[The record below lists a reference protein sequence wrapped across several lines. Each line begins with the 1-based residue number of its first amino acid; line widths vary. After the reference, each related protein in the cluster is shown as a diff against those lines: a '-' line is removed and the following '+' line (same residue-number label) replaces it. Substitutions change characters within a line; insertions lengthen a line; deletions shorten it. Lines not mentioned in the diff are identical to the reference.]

1 MTLEKMEVSV
11 DGVFVINKN
20 HLEKY
25 IIGEKDTRG
34 NVKRYTSGPRKGR
47 MSSDSLLQTYEGF
60 YMRYLEEGDTM
71 DTAAQQQMRDL
82 RAQIEAFAT
91 LEEREFTRGDGTRG
105 VRIDAKMRDVESLN
119 ARIGV
124 GEGPFSFLKG
134 RGRIVEDL
142 ADDVSIVIPDIMVK
156 KETGFQEFLNF
167 DVLDGRSTEAI
178 NPDLQMILFHREAF
192 TEFDAAGKAMV
203 PKVTTDYAAGQM
215 EQLDEILRTGIVPE
229 KIRERVMQNLEETT
243 RDTFNL
249 TFGKHKAGSRY
260 QNKELARR
268 LNDALISGNVSDPEV
283 VNALTNY
290 FRRQIFDETRTNNKR
305 VRILKTPDLFR
316 FDIEA
321 EAPSLQ
327 GQNTPFLLASRMD
340 PRDPTK
346 IINKGVDTIE
356 MMATDTTGVSIPRKV
371 DFSRA
376 RVYNHRLL
384 FGGLSSVTH
393 QASLGGF
400 DFDDKG
406 LPTIRSFVD
415 NAGRKRTAFM
425 TFRQPTGPS
434 EFVVQTI
441 SKDYHTLNELFGKND
456 QFKNTLLQLADDDT
470 VDTTL
475 RTAAGEMHEYMSFNV
490 GKFNDFTDEEAKRFA
505 YLHRKFAGIGV
516 TKENIANRELLGTKS
531 SRLFDESFGFFKEA
545 QINIDGVIDAA
556 YNRIHG
562 RGVQEIPER
571 LMSLM
576 TRVGAGG
583 ALTLTPEV
591 MREAA
596 ATLDE
601 SEMKFL
607 APYYARGQFFRLFG
621 ETAPAAFEESER
633 TAIVE
638 GLRRHRA
645 ADTALL
651 DSMISKSGDTFDMTD
666 DKFRKELAGIVE
678 AQLPDASD
686 TASAAMKKR
695 VALAEIEK
703 GMELYRSR
711 LNFGDAEQS
720 ILGSYV
726 NKLMAVG
733 STVDQME
740 DIMTTLG
747 SDTAIRDAAGHANV
761 DNFLK
766 FVRDEVITP
775 FFIPEE
781 AVDFTKTTG
790 GMKVLGATTDVAEA
804 ANRNAI
810 LKAFALT
817 ADAAMTN
824 MDPHQVAKALEE
836 LGIKN
841 LDESGEV
848 LMQHLGMRIAIMQAG
863 AEALGIGA
871 DELERFGVDPRL
883 FNLKIQGSAN
893 ATNIG
898 IGIQQGLQKLS
909 DFVDANLDPDAQARF
924 AEART
929 RLESAVG
936 ADMKTLG
943 ELISISSN
951 SNYAA
956 ATMHLDAADNFN
968 VRLQNANRRA
978 FMARSA
984 AEIDIFYM
992 NRQGA
997 PIAGEIQ
1004 SEAGRIVREAQDQMK
1019 AFDDFQRNITRKE
1032 AAEGFEKSQLEIAR
1046 ANLGEKV
1053 RQDITA
1059 SVERL
1064 RAAGM
1069 DNLTELDFY
1078 DAIQLE
1084 ERTQKVA
1091 HRELATLSEID
1102 PAIPNRLSELKRLS
1116 ELRRD
1121 YFGIVG
1127 ARNYAGSD
1135 VQKMH
1140 QVVERYLT
1148 YLTPEARAKAEEAL
1162 TQADETQKM
1171 IMRIMDIDSPSSAR
1185 RVKSYAP
1192 RGRAGIKA
1200 PPTLAELTEGIMDID
1215 EFREIGQLVDLNRS
1229 DERRAAAIASAGDR
1243 ELLERNIAGVR
1254 KAVGDVST
1262 LYKAR
1267 AAGFEDMYLDPAT
1280 GRVTIPAITGAADD
1294 AASAVTRPIAGQK
1307 YKRISKAIAD
1317 GDLKRLMDK
1326 PYVKGTLAGI
1336 VALGAFGFIH
1346 AARKDHTTEDMTGPP
1361 LLPGGSAY
1369 ESAYP
1374 GNTLNLQSKNYPMIS
1389 GENGVTYRINVSGS
1403 NENARRFGDSIG
1415 ALMPGA
1421 SSATYYNS
1429 IKDLNVDPYKEM
1441 GSSF

>member
-1 MTLEKMEVSV
+1 MEVSV
-11 DGVFVINKN
+11 DGVFVVNKN

-25 IIGEKDTRG
+25 IIGDRDARG
-34 NVKRYTSGPRKGR
+34 NIARYKSGPRRGR

-60 YMRYLEEGDTM
+60 YMRYLEEGETM

-91 LEEREFTRGDGTRG
+91 LDEREFTRADGTKG
-105 VRIDAKMRDVESLN
+105 VRIDARMKDIESLN

-134 RGRIVEDL
+134 RGRIVENL
-142 ADDVSIVIPDIMVK
+142 PDDVSIVIPDIMVK

-167 DVLDGRSTEAI
+167 DVLDGRSTEAV

-192 TEFDAAGKAMV
+192 TEFDAEGKAMV
-203 PKVTTDYAAGQM
+203 PKVTTDYARGQM
-215 EQLDEILRTGIVPE
+215 DELDEVLRTGIVPE
-229 KIRERVMQNLEETT
+229 KVRERIMQNLDETT

-268 LNDALISGNVSDPEV
+268 LNDALISGNVTDPEV

-290 FRRQIFDETRTNNKR
+290 YRRQIFDETRTNNKR

-321 EAPSLQ
+321 EVPSLQ
-327 GQNTPFLLASRMD
+327 GQDTPFLLASRAD

-356 MMATDTTGVSIPRKV
+356 MMATDTTGASITRNV

-376 RVYNHRLL
+376 RVYNHRML

-441 SKDYHTLNELFGKND
+441 SKDHHTLNELFGKND
-456 QFKNTLLQLADDDT
+456 QFKNTLLQIADDDT
-470 VDTTL
+470 ADATL
-475 RTAAGEMHEYMSFNV
+475 RTAAGEMHEYMSYNV
-490 GKFNDFTDEEAKRFA
+490 GKFNEFTDEQANRFA

-545 QINIDGVIDAA
+545 QINIDNVIDAA

-571 LMSLM
+571 LMNLM
-576 TRVGAGG
+576 AKVGAGG

-638 GLRRHRA
+638 GLRRQRA

-651 DSMISKSGDTFDMTD
+651 DRMISKSGDSFDMAD
-666 DKFRKELAGIVE
+666 QDFRKALAGIVE
-678 AQLPDASD
+678 SQLPDSTDSASR
-686 TASAAMKKR
+686 AMKKR

-711 LNFGDAEQS
+711 LNFGEAEQS

-740 DIMTTLG
+740 DIM
-747 SDTAIRDAAGHANV
+747 SDLASRGDPNA
-761 DNFLK
+761 DKFLK

-790 GMKVLGATTDVAEA
+790 GMRVLGATTDA
-804 ANRNAI
+804 AAASNKNMI

-817 ADAAMTN
+817 ADAAMTS
-824 MDPHQVAKALEE
+824 MDPAQLAKALDE
-836 LGIKN
+836 LGVKS
-841 LDESGEV
+841 LDDAGET

-863 AEALGIGA
+863 AEALGISPE
-871 DELERFGVDPRL
+871 ELERFGVDPRL
-883 FNLKIQGSAN
+883 FNLKIQGARN
-893 ATNIG
+893 AENIG

-909 DFVDANLDPDAQARF
+909 DFVDTALDPDAQARF

-936 ADMKTLG
+936 ADFKTLG
-943 ELISISSN
+943 DLISISST
-951 SNYAA
+951 SKYATA
-956 ATMHLDAADNFN
+956 SLHLEAADNFN
-968 VRLQNANRRA
+968 VRLQNANRKS
-978 FMARSA
+978 FMSRSA

-997 PIAGEIQ
+997 PIASEVQ
-1004 SEAGRIVREAQDQMK
+1004 SEAARIVREAQDQMK
-1019 AFDDFQRNITRKE
+1019 AFDEFQRSITMAE
-1032 AAEGFEKSQLEIAR
+1032 SAEGFEKAQLEIAR

-1069 DNLTELDFY
+1069 DNLSELDFY

-1084 ERTQKVA
+1084 ERMQKVS

-1116 ELRRD
+1116 ELRRE

-1127 ARNYAGSD
+1127 ARKFEGSD
-1135 VQKMH
+1135 TQKMH

-1162 TQADETQKM
+1162 TQADETQKT
-1171 IMRIMDIDSPSSAR
+1171 IMRIMNIDSPASAR
-1185 RVKSYAP
+1185 RLRGYAP
-1192 RGRAGIKA
+1192 RGRSGVIA
-1200 PPTLAELTEGIMDID
+1200 PPTLSELTSGIMSEDD
-1215 EFREIGQLVDLNRS
+1215 FKQIGSLLQTSRS
-1229 DERRAAAIASAGDR
+1229 DEAMAAVREAGD
-1243 ELLERNIAGVR
+1243 EDIIRNISGVQKAAGE
-1254 KAVGDVST
+1254 VST

-1267 AAGFEDMYLDPAT
+1267 AAGFEDMYLDPST

-1294 AASAVTRPIAGQK
+1294 AASTVTRPIAGQK
-1307 YKRISKAIAD
+1307 YKRITQAIAD
-1317 GDLKRLMDK
+1317 GDLKRLIDK

-1346 AARKDHTTEDMTGPP
+1346 SARKDHTTEDMTGPP

-1369 ESAYP
+1369 ESGYP
-1374 GNTLNLQSKNYPMIS
+1374 GNTLNLQPKDYPMIS

-1421 SSATYYNS
+1421 SSATYYNN
-1429 IKDLNVDPYKEM
+1429 IRDLNVDPYKEM
-1441 GSSF
+1441 GNSF

>member
-1 MTLEKMEVSV
+1 MEVSV
-11 DGVFVINKN
+11 DGVFVVNKN

-25 IIGEKDTRG
+25 IIGDRDARG
-34 NVKRYTSGPRKGR
+34 NIARYKSGPRRGR

-60 YMRYLEEGDTM
+60 YMRYLEEGESM

-91 LEEREFTRGDGTRG
+91 LDEREFTRADGTRG
-105 VRIDAKMRDVESLN
+105 VRLDARMRDIESLN

-124 GEGPFSFLKG
+124 GEGPFAFLKG

-142 ADDVSIVIPDIMVK
+142 PDDVSIVIPDVMVK

-167 DVLDGRSTEAI
+167 DVLDARSTEAV

-192 TEFDAAGKAMV
+192 TEFDAAGNAMV
-203 PKVTTDYAAGQM
+203 PKVTTDYAKSQM
-215 EQLDEILRTGIVPE
+215 DELDEILRTGIVPE
-229 KIRERVMQNLEETT
+229 KVRERVMQNLDETT
-243 RDTFNL
+243 RDAFNL
-249 TFGKHKAGSRY
+249 TFGKHKAGSKY
-260 QNKELARR
+260 QNKELAKR
-268 LNDALISGNVSDPEV
+268 LNNALISGNVTDPEV

-290 FRRQIFDETRTNNKR
+290 YRRQIFDETRTNNKR

-321 EAPSLQ
+321 EIPSLQ
-327 GQNTPFLLASRMD
+327 GQDTPFLLATRGSV
-340 PRDPTK
+340 
-346 IINKGVDTIE
+346 NKGIDKVE
-356 MMATDTTGVSIPRKV
+356 MMATDTTGASVVRNV

-376 RVYNHRLL
+376 RIYNHRLL
-384 FGGLSSVTH
+384 FSGLSSVTH

-441 SKDYHTLNELFGKND
+441 SKDHHTLNELFGKND
-456 QFKNTLLQLADDDT
+456 QFKKTLLQIADDDT
-470 VDTTL
+470 ADATL
-475 RTAAGEMHEYMSFNV
+475 RTAAGEMHEYMNFNV
-490 GKFNDFTDEEAKRFA
+490 GKFKDYTDEEAKRFA

-531 SRLFDESFGFFKEA
+531 SRLFDESFGFFRDT
-545 QINIDGVIDAA
+545 QINADNVIDAA

-571 LMSLM
+571 LMNLM
-576 TRVGAGG
+576 AKVGAGG

-601 SEMKFL
+601 KEMKFL

-638 GLRRHRA
+638 GLRKQRA

-651 DSMISKSGDTFDMTD
+651 DRMISKSGDTFDMVD
-666 DKFRKELAGIVE
+666 LDFRKALAGIVE
-678 AQLPDASD
+678 NQLPDSAD
-686 TASAAMKKR
+686 TASRAMKKR

-711 LNFGDAEQS
+711 LNFGDAETA

-740 DIMTTLG
+740 DIM
-747 SDTAIRDAAGHANV
+747 SDLASRGDASTDA
-761 DNFLK
+761 FLD
-766 FVRDEVITP
+766 FVRKEVITP

-790 GMKVLGATTDVAEA
+790 GMRVLGATTAAAEA
-804 ANRNAI
+804 SNRNAI

-824 MDPHQVAKALEE
+824 MDPRQVGKALEE

-841 LDESGEV
+841 LDEAGET

-863 AEALGIGA
+863 AEALGISPE
-871 DELERFGVDPRL
+871 DLERFGVDPRL
-883 FNLKIQGSAN
+883 YNLKIQGTKN
-893 ATNIG
+893 AENLG

-924 AEART
+924 AEARV

-951 SNYAA
+951 SKYAA
-956 ATMHLDAADNFN
+956 ASMHLDAADNFN
-968 VRLQNANRRA
+968 VRLQNANRKA
-978 FMARSA
+978 FMSRSA

-997 PIAGEIQ
+997 PIASEVE
-1004 SEAGRIVREAQDQMK
+1004 SEAARIVAQAQDQMK
-1019 AFDDFQRNITRKE
+1019 AFDEFQRSITRAE
-1032 AAEGFEKSQLEIAR
+1032 SAEGFEKSQLERAR
-1046 ANLGEKV
+1046 ANLGEEI
-1053 RQDITA
+1053 RQDIVA

-1064 RAAGM
+1064 RAGGM

-1078 DAIQLE
+1078 DAIQLQ
-1084 ERTQKVA
+1084 ERMQKVS
-1091 HRELATLSEID
+1091 HRELATLGEID
-1102 PAIPNRLSELKRLS
+1102 PAVPNRLSELKRLS
-1116 ELRRD
+1116 ELRRN
-1121 YFGIVG
+1121 YFGIVTD
-1127 ARNYAGSD
+1127 RRFEGSD
-1135 VQKMH
+1135 AQKMH
-1140 QVVERYLT
+1140 QVVDRYLS
-1148 YLTPEARAKAEEAL
+1148 YLTPEARARAEESL

-1171 IMRIMDIDSPSSAR
+1171 ITRIMNIDSPGSAR
-1185 RVKSYAP
+1185 RLRGYAP
-1192 RGRAGIKA
+1192 RGRAGVIA
-1200 PPTLAELTEGIMDID
+1200 PPTLSELTSGIMTEDDFRQIGQLIETSRSD
-1215 EFREIGQLVDLNRS
+1215 EAMAAVREIG
-1229 DERRAAAIASAGDR
+1229 DEDTI
-1243 ELLERNIAGVR
+1243 RNISGVQKAAGE
-1254 KAVGDVST
+1254 VST
-1262 LYKAR
+1262 LYQAR
-1267 AAGFEDMYLDPAT
+1267 AAGFEDMYMDPAT
-1280 GRVTIPAITGAADD
+1280 GRVSIPAIAD
-1294 AASAVTRPIAGQK
+1294 AAGSPSGATTRPIAGQK

-1317 GDLKRLMDK
+1317 GDLKRLIDK

-1346 AARKDHTTEDMTGPP
+1346 SARKDHSPEDMTGPP

-1369 ESAYP
+1369 ESGYP
-1374 GNTLNLQSKNYPMIS
+1374 GNTLNLQPKNYPMIS
-1389 GENGVTYRINVSGS
+1389 GENGVTYRVNVSGS

-1421 SSATYYNS
+1421 SSATYYNN

>member
-25 IIGEKDTRG
+25 IIGDRDARG
-34 NVKRYTSGPRKGR
+34 NIARYRSGPRRGR

-91 LEEREFTRGDGTRG
+91 LDEREFTRSDGTRG
-105 VRIDAKMRDVESLN
+105 VRIDARMRDVESLN

-124 GEGPFSFLKG
+124 GDGPFSFLKG

-156 KETGFQEFLNF
+156 PETGFQEFLNF
-167 DVLDGRSTEAI
+167 DVLDPRSTDAI

-192 TEFDAAGKAMV
+192 TEFDATGKAMV

-215 EQLDEILRTGIVPE
+215 DQLDEILRTGIVPE
-229 KIRERVMQNLEETT
+229 KIRNTIMQDLQDSA

-305 VRILKTPDLFR
+305 VRILKSPDLFR

-321 EAPSLQ
+321 EVPSLQ

-346 IINKGVDTIE
+346 IINKGVDTIG
-356 MMATDTTGVSIPRKV
+356 MMATDSTGASVVKNV

-456 QFKNTLLQLADDDT
+456 QFKNTLLELADDDT
-470 VDTTL
+470 ADSTL
-475 RTAAGEMHEYMSFNV
+475 RTSAREMHEYMSFNV
-490 GKFNDFTDEEAKRFA
+490 GRFQDYTDEEANRFA

-531 SRLFDESFGFFKEA
+531 SRLFDESYGFFRET
-545 QINIDGVIDAA
+545 QINVDSVIDSV

-571 LMSLM
+571 LMQLM
-576 TRVGAGG
+576 AKVGAGG

-591 MREAA
+591 MRTAA
-596 ATLDE
+596 ETLDE

-645 ADTALL
+645 ADIALL
-651 DSMISKSGDTFDMTD
+651 DSMISKSGDAFDMTD
-666 DKFRKELAGIVE
+666 EKFRENLATIVRS
-678 AQLPDASD
+678 QLPDTSD
-686 TASAAMKKR
+686 TSAVAMRKR

-711 LNFGDAEQS
+711 LNFGDAETS

-726 NKLMAVG
+726 NKLMTIG

-790 GMKVLGATTDVAEA
+790 GMRVLGATTEAAEA

-841 LDESGEV
+841 LDESGQV
-848 LMQHLGMRIAIMQAG
+848 LMKHLGMRIAIMQAG

-871 DELERFGVDPRL
+871 DELEKFGVDPRL
-883 FNLKIQGSAN
+883 FNLKIQGAAN

-898 IGIQQGLQKLS
+898 IGIQQGLEKLS
-909 DFVDANLDPDAQARF
+909 EFVQTNLDPDAQARF

-929 RLESAVG
+929 RLESAIG
-936 ADMKTLG
+936 ADFKTLG
-943 ELISISSN
+943 EIISISSN
-951 SNYAA
+951 SKYAA

-978 FMARSA
+978 FMSRSA

-997 PIAGEIQ
+997 PIAREVQ
-1004 SEAGRIVREAQDQMK
+1004 SEAERIVREAQDQMK
-1019 AFDDFQRNITRKE
+1019 AFDEFQAGITRRE
-1032 AAEGFEKSQLEIAR
+1032 AAEGFEKAQLEVAR
-1046 ANLGEKV
+1046 RNLGEKV
-1053 RQDITA
+1053 RQDIIA

-1078 DAIQLE
+1078 DAVQLE
-1084 ERTQKVA
+1084 ERMQKVA
-1091 HRELATLSEID
+1091 HRELATLGEID

-1116 ELRRD
+1116 ELRRE

-1127 ARNYAGSD
+1127 ARKFEGSD
-1135 VQKMH
+1135 TQKMH
-1140 QVVERYLT
+1140 QVIDRYLS
-1148 YLTPEARAKAEEAL
+1148 YLTPEARANAEEAL

-1171 IMRIMDIDSPSSAR
+1171 IMRIMNIDSPESAR
-1185 RVKSYAP
+1185 RLRGYAP
-1192 RGRAGIKA
+1192 RGRARIIA
-1200 PPTLAELTEGIMDID
+1200 PPTLDELTSGIMAEDDFRQIATLLRTSRDD
-1215 EFREIGQLVDLNRS
+1215 EAMELV
-1229 DERRAAAIASAGDR
+1229 RRAGD
-1243 ELLERNIAGVR
+1243 EDTIRNISGVQKAAGE
-1254 KAVGDVST
+1254 VST
-1262 LYKAR
+1262 IYKAR
-1267 AAGFEDMYLDPAT
+1267 AAGFEDMYMDPAT
-1280 GRVTIPAITGAADD
+1280 GRVSIPAIMD
-1294 AASAVTRPIAGQK
+1294 AAGDPAGATTRPIAGQK
-1307 YKRISKAIAD
+1307 YKRISQAIAD

-1346 AARKDHTTEDMTGPP
+1346 AARKDQTTEDMTGPP

-1374 GNTLNLQSKNYPMIS
+1374 GNSLNLQPQNYPMIS

-1429 IKDLNVDPYKEM
+1429 IKDLNVDPYQQM